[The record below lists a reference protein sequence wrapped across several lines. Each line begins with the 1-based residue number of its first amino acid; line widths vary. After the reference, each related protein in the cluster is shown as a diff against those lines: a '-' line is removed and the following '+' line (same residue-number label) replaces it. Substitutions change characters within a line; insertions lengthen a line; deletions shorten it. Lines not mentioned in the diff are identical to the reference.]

1 MSRPR
6 RPSRPGEV
14 PGLTITKLLVGGYGN
29 NAYLL
34 RCARTGE
41 AVLIDAAAD
50 GPALLREIDGSGGDL
65 ARVITTHQ
73 HGDHWG
79 ALEAVVGMTQAVTF
93 AHNLDAEGLP
103 LPVDELVEQ
112 GDRIPVGAT
121 SVEVI
126 HLAGHTPGG
135 IALLYDAEGE
145 LAETPHL
152 FTGDSLFPGGVGNT
166 WKDPARFEQLIGDVE
181 TKVFD
186 RLPDATWVYPGHG
199 NDTTLGVERPHLGGV
214 ARTRLVKDG
223 LLVAS
228 AGPTAPAPSVTTST
242 VRAAT

>member
-1 MSRPR
+1 MTYT
-6 RPSRPGEV
+6 GEV
-14 PGLTITKLLVGGYGN
+14 TSDAPVQSRELPGLTITKLLVGGFGN

-34 RCARTGE
+34 RCTRTGE

-50 GPALLREIDGSGGDL
+50 APALLREVDRSGGDL
-65 ARVITTHQ
+65 VRVITTHQ

-79 ALEAVVGMTQAVTF
+79 ALEAVVGMTQAVTV
-93 AHNLDAEGLP
+93 AHRLDAGELP
-103 LPVDELVEQ
+103 LPVDDLVED

-121 SVEVI
+121 SLQVI

-145 LAETPHL
+145 LAGAPHV

-181 TKVFD
+181 SKIFE

-199 NDTTLGVERPHLGGV
+199 NDTTLGAERPHLAEWH
-214 ARTRLVKDG
+214 ARG
-223 LLVAS
+223 W
-228 AGPTAPAPSVTTST
+228 
-242 VRAAT
+242 

>member
-1 MSRPR
+1 MTYTGDVSAAEPVQHRAL
-6 RPSRPGEV
+6 
-14 PGLTITKLLVGGYGN
+14 PGLSVTKILVGGFGN

-34 RCARTGE
+34 RCTRTGE

-50 GPALLREIDGSGGDL
+50 APALLRAIDSSGGDV

-79 ALEAVVGMTQAVTF
+79 ALEAVVGVTQAAAV
-93 AHNLDAEGLP
+93 AHPEDAGALP
-103 LPVDELVEQ
+103 LPVDELVSD

-135 IALLYDAEGE
+135 IAILYDAEGE
-145 LAETPHL
+145 LAQAPHL

-166 WKDPARFEQLIGDVE
+166 WKDPARFAQLMDDVE
-181 TKVFD
+181 RKVFD
-186 RLPDATWVYPGHG
+186 RMPDETWVYPGHG
-199 NDTTLGVERPHLGGV
+199 GDTTLGAERPHLPEWRERGW
-214 ARTRLVKDG
+214 
-223 LLVAS
+223 
-228 AGPTAPAPSVTTST
+228 
-242 VRAAT
+242 